1 MDQAP
6 DAMNAL
12 DGTRS
17 LPYPMKRVFPHALY
31 DILEYSRR
39 DGYDD
44 VVSWMPCGTAF
55 KIHKRDA
62 FVSTVLPQFF
72 KLTKYKSFS
81 RQLNLWG
88 FVCIEAGPY
97 RGACK

>member
-1 MDQAP
+1 
-6 DAMNAL
+6 
-12 DGTRS
+12 
-17 LPYPMKRVFPHALY
+17 
-31 DILEYSRR
+31 
-39 DGYDD
+39 
-44 VVSWMPCGTAF
+44 MPCGTAF

-81 RQLNLWG
+81 CQLNLWG